1 MLAGLEPTSRSG
13 RLEVCWIIQLSYST
27 KIKVELHFIAVN
39 STTNMA
45 LWWDSNLSVIV
56 V

>member
-1 MLAGLEPTSRSG
+1 
-13 RLEVCWIIQLSYST
+13 
-27 KIKVELHFIAVN
+27 LHFIAVN